1 MKEQPI
7 VSVIIQV
14 KNTGKYINKCLDS
27 IISQTLKI
35 IEIIVVDDNSKEN
48 ILQYIS
54 FYLEDPR
61 INYIKLNQTAGPGGA
76 RNKGLEIA
84 KGQYIGFCDSDDWID
99 IDYFQQA
106 VSIMDASEADI
117 GMFSL
122 IRENDINREPRFYRC
137 LYKQFIELS
146 SDIAIKIMTGQLEMG
161 LKVTPHCTNK
171 IYRKDFLEKHHLSFK
186 EHITSQDVL
195 FAFQTFLQANKII
208 CVPNT
213 KYHHYKRPQ
222 SIVQSFDEKYI
233 HDLVILFTSIRTFL
247 KEQNAYERYCF
258 NYYKLLDRF
267 VRLNVQKIF
276 AFVSDDSERKKYMQ
290 KLLKN
295 VKTIIDIDEYFEYT
309 NAEDIRN
316 HLMPNPDETLLY

>member
-7 VSVIIQV
+7 VSVIIPV

-146 SDIAIKIMTGQLEMG
+146 SDTAIKIMTGQLEMG
-161 LKVTPHCTNK
+161 LKVTPHSTNK
-171 IYRKDFLEKHHLSFK
+171 IYRKDFFK
-186 EHITSQDVL
+186 
-195 FAFQTFLQANKII
+195 
-208 CVPNT
+208 
-213 KYHHYKRPQ
+213 R
-222 SIVQSFDEKYI
+222 
-233 HDLVILFTSIRTFL
+233 
-247 KEQNAYERYCF
+247 
-258 NYYKLLDRF
+258 
-267 VRLNVQKIF
+267 
-276 AFVSDDSERKKYMQ
+276 
-290 KLLKN
+290 
-295 VKTIIDIDEYFEYT
+295 
-309 NAEDIRN
+309 
-316 HLMPNPDETLLY
+316 